1 MSINTYE
8 LTIEDFA
15 LKHYVKAFE
24 KKYKKAW
31 DITLF
36 ALQREFQSFDVLLQ
50 KSIAEVISDKSKE
63 VCICK
68 VEFKISGTQE
78 SRHGSGNRCI
88 VALNKGNKKIHLLL
102 VYHKSHLGNG
112 NETLA
117 WKSMVREDYPQYGE
131 FV

>member
-15 LKHYVKAFE
+15 LKHYTKAFE

-63 VCICK
+63 ICICK

-102 VYHKSHLGNG
+102 LYHKSHLGNG

-117 WKSMVREDYPQYGE
+117 WKTLVRENYPQYRE

>member
-8 LTIEDFA
+8 LTIETFA
-15 LKHYVKAFE
+15 EKHYIKAFE
-24 KKYKKAW
+24 KKYKNAW
-31 DITLF
+31 DITLS
-36 ALQREFQSFDVLLQ
+36 ALRREFQSFDVLLQ
-50 KSIAEVISDKSKE
+50 KSIAEVISDKSRE

-78 SRHGSGNRCI
+78 SRHGGGNRCI
-88 VALNKGNKKIHLLL
+88 VALHKDIKKIHLLL

-117 WKSMVREDYPQYGE
+117 WKSVVRGNYPQYRE
-131 FV
+131 II

>member
-8 LTIEDFA
+8 LTIETFA
-15 LKHYVKAFE
+15 EKHYIKAFE
-24 KKYKKAW
+24 KKYKNAW
-31 DITLF
+31 DITLS
-36 ALQREFQSFDVLLQ
+36 ALRREFQSFDVLLQ
-50 KSIAEVISDKSKE
+50 KSIAEVISDKSRE

-78 SRHGSGNRCI
+78 SRHGGGNRCI
-88 VALNKGNKKIHLLL
+88 VALHKDIKKIHLLL

-117 WKSMVREDYPQYGE
+117 WKSAVRGNYPQYRE
-131 FV
+131 II